1 MADANKNA
9 LKVFNPS
16 CARHV
21 PAIAQPYDY
30 DYKTWLPLQ
39 VNSSICWSIATTL
52 FSWEVYIEREMAY
65 INQMILVYVLRDQY
79 EGPWGPCTLLQLLRE
94 PSNDIYYS
102 HHPTINDVLGLS

>member
-21 PAIAQPYDY
+21 PAITQSYDY

-39 VNSSICWSIATTL
+39 VNASICWSIAMTL
-52 FSWEVYIEREMAY
+52 FSWQVYIEREMAY
-65 INQMILVYVLRDQY
+65 INQTILVYVLHDQY
-79 EGPWGPCTLLQLLRE
+79 EGPWGPCTLLQLLSK

-102 HHPTINDVLGLS
+102 LRPTINDVLGLS